1 MTRRPQL
8 GAYVYPWDVDG
19 DPAAADR
26 LAALGVR
33 RACVAAAY
41 HAVRALT
48 PRHPHHKVVT
58 ADRSAVYFP
67 LDPARWSSAD
77 RLRPVEAA
85 WSWHSFGPAV
95 TALNDAG
102 VEVYAW
108 TILAHNDGLG
118 LREPEATVVN
128 AYGDRYPWALCIA
141 QEQVQRHC
149 ATLAA
154 EAASQPG
161 LAGVELESCGWYGF
175 DHLHAHDK
183 SAGVLLPPSAKL
195 LFSLCFCPAC
205 QDAYREAGADPAR
218 LRADVRAALDPVFA
232 GTADDAHLPDEQSGA
247 VARMRTAIATRLR
260 ERAVSAVRAERP
272 DLPVLL
278 HAHPDPL
285 ACGASP
291 GLPPET
297 AHALADA
304 PVLLCPTRSDA
315 ALDAV
320 RAYAGNGRRVVATV
334 AAVQGLGADPSDLTA
349 WCADL
354 TDAGATE
361 LRFYHP
367 GLASATDLEAM
378 RKATAAL
385 R

>member
-1 MTRRPQL
+1 MTRATPV

-26 LAALGVR
+26 LASLGVR
-33 RACVAAAY
+33 RASVAAAY

-48 PRHPHHKVVT
+48 PRHPHRRVVT
-58 ADRSAVYFP
+58 ADHSALTYP
-67 LDPARWSSAD
+67 LDPARWTGAD

-85 WSWHSFGPAV
+85 WSPRSFGPAV
-95 TALNDAG
+95 AALNDAG
-102 VEVYAW
+102 LEVYAW

-118 LREPEATVVN
+118 LRHPEATVVN
-128 AYGDRYPWALCIA
+128 AYGDRYPWALCVA
-141 QEQVQRHC
+141 QERVQHHC

-154 EAASQPG
+154 EAASQPC

-183 SAGVLLPPSAKL
+183 TAGVPLPPSAKL

-205 QDAYREAGADPAR
+205 QDAYREAGTDPAR

-232 GTADDAHLPDEQSGA
+232 GTASDARLGDEQAEA
-247 VARMRTAIATRLR
+247 VARMRTGVATRLR
-260 ERAVSAVRAERP
+260 ERAVEAVRAERP

-291 GLPPET
+291 GLSPDA
-297 AHALADA
+297 AHD
-304 PVLLCPTRSDA
+304 PVLLCGVRGGA

-320 RAYAGNGRRVVATV
+320 RAYAGRGRRVVATV
-334 AAVQGLGADPSDLTA
+334 TAVQGLGADPADLPA
-349 WCADL
+349 WCTDL
-354 TDAGATE
+354 VAAGATE

-367 GLASATDLEAM
+367 GLASAADLDAM
-378 RKATAAL
+378 RKAVAAL
-385 R
+385 G